1 MGRLGA
7 VLRARVRP
15 RAVGLA
21 AVLALV
27 AMAGAWSALRPGENV
42 SPRATIVITTGQQR
56 GVYYSWATALA
67 RETHAMYPG
76 LNVTVLGSSGSVDNL
91 ERVASGV
98 ADFGL
103 TTEDATEDRSATT
116 GFSPTPLPASGTGAT
131 SRPVDRS
138 TLVALARV
146 YDDYV
151 HVVVRADGPVQKLAD
166 LAGRPVATGQPR
178 SGVAL
183 VASRVLEEARIGVRA
198 QAVDLATA
206 MDMLRTRQV
215 DAVFWSG
222 GLPTGAVT
230 DLARRVRLRL
240 LPLDSVSA
248 QMRARFGVAYRPA
261 QIPAG
266 SYGLTAP
273 VATLA
278 SPNLLVARKDAD
290 PRVVKALLDTM
301 FRRRD
306 AIAAAVPAAN
316 ALDRR
321 TAISSGSLPL
331 HPAAAAYYRSTKP

>member
-1 MGRLGA
+1 MALGA
-7 VLRARVRP
+7 VV
-15 RAVGLA
+15 
-21 AVLALV
+21 ALV
-27 AMAGAWSALRPGENV
+27 AAGGVWSALG
-42 SPRATIVITTGQQR
+42 PREDVNPRGRVVITTGQQR

-67 RETHAMYPG
+67 RETHAAYPG
-76 LNVTVLGSSGSVDNL
+76 LEVQVLGSSGSPENL
-91 ERVASGV
+91 HRVTTGV
-98 ADFGL
+98 ADIGL
-103 TTEDATEDRSATT
+103 STEDVTEDTAAAAT
-116 GFSPTPLPASGTGAT
+116 A

-138 TLVALARV
+138 KLVALARV

-151 HVVVRADGPVQKLAD
+151 HVVVRADGPVHSLAD
-166 LAGRPVATGQPR
+166 LAGRPVATGQPG
-178 SGVAL
+178 SGVAV
-183 VASRVLEEARIGVRA
+183 VAQRVLSEAHVTVKA
-198 QAVDLATA
+198 QAAALNNGMA
-206 MDMLRTRQV
+206 MLQARQV

-222 GLPTGAVT
+222 GLPTGAVA

-248 QMRARFGVAYRPA
+248 ALRQRFGVAYRPA

-278 SPNLLVARKDAD
+278 SPNLLVARPDAD
-290 PRVVKALLDTM
+290 PAVVRALLDTM

-321 TAISSGSLPL
+321 SAISSGSLPL
-331 HPAAAAYYRSTKP
+331 HPAAVAYYRATKP